1 MANKSCANCPSFL
14 GEDQVAQQQRTYG
27 TSLGM
32 PTCPRTGRMLGATRM
47 TSVDTQSLQEEMAEG
62 CGEYGKPCTSATPK
76 YVTLSLGLPGIGVT
90 TGPEGDDADSSI
102 SSCKACHFYVDAR
115 RVGSAVGVPMGL
127 CTKFGKLV
135 PDTKTSEVAKSCG
148 SRVRVNAPTGKTIQQ
163 HYDELLKNFIVAPAL
178 AARLPV
184 SDHVGGALPYQPPRV
199 VEPSTY
205 KTDAPVGKNHIA
217 MGIRAWRELND
228 PQTKNKVLVP
238 VFDRDFFEDDQQK
251 LIPQTGGDEHIETYL
266 DHQNLAYKCAVLW
279 RHLDET
285 PALHGVAGTGK
296 TELFRYMAW
305 IMQLPFHR
313 ISITKSS
320 DIDELAGMVGF
331 HNNETVFEYGI
342 VPRFWR
348 TPCVAVFDEP
358 NVGPPEVW
366 QFIRPLTDNSKQ
378 LVLPMNGGEIVKRNE
393 NCYFGMAMNP
403 AWDPRNIG
411 AEPLAAADGSRLMH
425 IFVGFPEP
433 KIEREIIRRRC
444 HLDGYVI
451 PDNVL
456 STMMDTAKTLRE
468 MDDNLSTTWG
478 IREQIKTAR
487 ATAWF
492 SVQDAYRLAATDH
505 MDPSEASIILDVVKS
520 NTVG

>member
-1 MANKSCANCPSFL
+1 M
-14 GEDQVAQQQRTYG
+14 YG

-32 PTCPRTGRMLGATRM
+32 PTCARTGRMLGATRM
-47 TSVDTQSLQEEMAEG
+47 SDADENTLQEETASQCPEF
-62 CGEYGKPCTSATPK
+62 GKAVTSSTK
-76 YVTLSLGLPGIGVT
+76 TFVTLSLGIAGKSIEPT
-90 TGPEGDDADSSI
+90 SSDTNI

-115 RVGSAVGVPMGL
+115 RVGQAVGVAVGL
-127 CTKFGKLV
+127 CSKYGKLI
-135 PDTKTSEVAKSCG
+135 PDTKTAEVAKGCNA
-148 SRVRVNAPTGKTIQQ
+148 RVRTEIPVGKNINA
-163 HYDELLKNFIVAPAL
+163 HYDEMLKNFIVAPSL
-178 AARLPV
+178 AQRLPIA
-184 SDHVGGALPYQPPRV
+184 DLVGGGLPYQPPRII
-199 VEPSTY
+199 EPSTY
-205 KTDAPVGKNHIA
+205 NTDATVTPAHIKA
-217 MGIRAWRELND
+217 GIRAWRKLSD
-228 PQTKNKVLVP
+228 TTTKNSVLIP
-238 VFDRDFFEDDQQK
+238 VFDRDFFDDEQRK
-251 LIPQTGGDEHIETYL
+251 LIPVTGGDEHIETYL
-266 DHQNLAYKCAVLW
+266 DHQNLAYRCAVLW

-305 IMQLPFHR
+305 MMQLPFHR

-378 LVLPMNGGEIVKRNE
+378 LVLPMNKGEIVKRNE

-425 IFVGFPEP
+425 IFVGFPDA
-433 KIEREIIRRRC
+433 KIEREIIKRRC
-444 HLDGYVI
+444 HLDGYTI
-451 PDNVL
+451 SDDVL
-456 STMMDTAKTLRE
+456 TTMMDTARTLRE
-468 MDDNLSTTWG
+468 MDDTLSTTWG

-487 ATAWF
+487 ATRWF
-492 SVQDAYRLAATDH
+492 SIVDAYRLAATDH
-505 MDPSEASIILDVVKS
+505 MEPSEASMILDAVKS
-520 NTVG
+520 NTVGGVV